1 MSVKTLM
8 TDEDLLQLPDD
19 GHKYEYVEGELQ
31 VSPANLYH
39 EDIAVNLI
47 LRLGKVVKK
56 LRWGRLYSSS
66 AGFRMKSGNLL
77 SPDVSLVKNSRLPG
91 GKSPEGFGY
100 FAPDLAV
107 EILSP
112 SDSLAALQT
121 KINEYFEN
129 GSEQV
134 WVFDPRKRMATVYSS
149 LTDYEVLNENDI
161 LRGGDLLPGFSCA
174 LKDLFE

>member
-1 MSVKTLM
+1 MSVKTLI
-8 TDEDLLQLPDD
+8 TDEELLQLPDD
-19 GHKYEYVEGELQ
+19 GHKYEYVEGELK
-31 VSPANLYH
+31 VSPAGMFH
-39 EDIAVNLI
+39 ERIGANLI
-47 LRLGKVVKK
+47 IALGSFVK
-56 LRWGRLYSSS
+56 LSGLGGVYSSS
-66 AGFRMKSGNLL
+66 AGYRMNSGNLL
-77 SPDVSLVKNSRLPG
+77 SPDVSYVRKTRLPG
-91 GKSPEGFGY
+91 GKHPEGFGH

-107 EILSP
+107 EILPP